1 MSTTESPEY
10 DFIVVGAGVAGSV
23 LAARLSEH
31 APHSVLLVEAG
42 SENGDDIGRSQGAFF
57 LTWGG
62 PKNWGYQS
70 VPQAGLGGR
79 VIDEPRG
86 RAVGGSNVLNIGA
99 WLRGRPEDY
108 DAWEAA
114 GATGWNAEAARQAY
128 LAIEATDRG
137 PRDVRGSNGP
147 VQMTDIATP
156 TSLSD
161 TLLDAFVE
169 VGLGIRGDSN
179 GVDSDV
185 ADRYQTVFVDGVRRT
200 VADAY
205 LTPEVRARHNFAIRT
220 GAHVTRVL
228 IEDGRAVG
236 IEINVDGQVT
246 TIRARREVVLSAGSY
261 NTPQLLMLSGVG
273 PKEHLESMGIPVVV
287 DLPGVGSGLRDHAYA
302 HVYTLAAPGVEGS
315 VPVDLSDT
323 AIQTWLDTHAG
334 PAAYFSENGV
344 GWVSKD
350 GASAP
355 DYELLLSYNTNA
367 AMFAG
372 TPDAAERSGVSI
384 GAVVLQPKSVGSVR
398 LASADPFANPV
409 IDPAFFSAEED
420 MTSMVEAIR
429 ITQKMIA
436 APGLQP
442 WAEEVFPAADASHD
456 DIVAHIQADTATTFH
471 PVGTAKM
478 GAESDE
484 TAVVDPD
491 LRVRGVKGLRIA
503 DASVMPQIIRGHT
516 VAPSAFIGY
525 RAADLIATSAAA

>member
-1 MSTTESPEY
+1 MSTTESAEY
-10 DFIVVGAGVAGSV
+10 DYIVVGAGVAGSV
-23 LAARLSEH
+23 LAARLSEQTE
-31 APHSVLLVEAG
+31 HSVLLVEAG
-42 SENGDDIGRSQGAFF
+42 DENPHDIGRSQGAFF

-62 PKNWGYQS
+62 AKNWGYQS
-70 VPQAGLGGR
+70 IPQAGLAGR

-137 PRDVRGSNGP
+137 PSDVRGSDGP

-156 TSLSD
+156 TSLSE

-169 VGLGIRGDSN
+169 VGLGVRGDSN

-205 LTPEVRARHNFAIRT
+205 LTPDVRARDNFSIRT

-228 IEDGRAVG
+228 IEDGRAIG
-236 IEINVDGQVT
+236 IEIVVDGQVA
-246 TIRARREVVLSAGSY
+246 TIRARREVVLSSGSY

-273 PKEHLESMGIPVVV
+273 PREHLESMGIPVVV
-287 DLPGVGSGLRDHAYA
+287 DVPGVGSGLRDHVYS
-302 HVYTLAAPGVEGS
+302 HVYTLSAPGVEGS
-315 VPVDLSDT
+315 VPGDLSDT
-323 AIQTWLDTHAG
+323 AIQTWLDTHSG

-350 GASAP
+350 GSSAP
-355 DYELLLSYNTNA
+355 DYELLLSYNTNP
-367 AMFAG
+367 AMFEG
-372 TPDAAERSGVSI
+372 TADAAERSGVSI
-384 GAVVLQPKSVGSVR
+384 GAVVLQPKSLGSVR
-398 LASADPFANPV
+398 LASSDPFAKPI
-409 IDPAFFSAEED
+409 IDPAFFSVDED
-420 MTSMVEAIR
+420 MDSMVEAIR

-442 WAEEVFPAADASHD
+442 WAEQVFPAADATD
-456 DIVAHIQADTATTFH
+456 EEIVAHIKADTATTFH

-478 GAESDE
+478 GADSDE
-484 TAVVDPD
+484 TAVVDPS
-491 LRVRGVKGLRIA
+491 LRVRGLSGLRVA

-525 RAADLIATSAAA
+525 RAADLIAETGE